1 MHSKLLALCLIVSS
15 TSNVVVHGSV
25 TVKKNQRGSEQDDET
40 ISFHLPQHRVV
51 VTNPNTNSNTN
62 MKVQKFTIKIPNQL
76 SVLPERVATL
86 QKNQNLATDLD
97 DIPPTSITTRKAKSS
112 KTATTTTTTTTNIPE
127 ISPLLNSG
135 LALMALSSFV
145 FTKQGMKALKE
156 LATGALSALALVWV
170 PTLLVHGG
178 WVELAGAITLVT
190 LPNTRRFIHRE
201 CVPKAFGTLKRLFLS
216 EVWRRIWV
224 IVLAPLPKPLLVP
237 SDHDIMRIHWLP
249 EWLKQGFL
257 YFRDKVD
264 NFVLST
270 FKGSVQKSV
279 YGTMGVVYD
288 SVASSS
294 LEISMIYEDSA
305 TTEES
310 VSSMNDNDNDNDND
324 TDDES
329 DDHTPQLVC
338 DGDTCRW
345 E

>member
-1 MHSKLLALCLIVSS
+1 MHSKLFAACLIFSS
-15 TSNVVVHGSV
+15 SNLVHGSV
-25 TVKKNQRGSEQDDET
+25 TEQDDEI

-51 VTNPNTNSNTN
+51 ATNANNKN
-62 MKVQKFTIKIPNQL
+62 KVQKFTIKIPDQYAVLTDHVASLTPKKL
-76 SVLPERVATL
+76 STTIIGDTL
-86 QKNQNLATDLD
+86 
-97 DIPPTSITTRKAKSS
+97 PTSVTKRKASSS
-112 KTATTTTTTTTNIPE
+112 KSAGSTTTTTNINIPDV
-127 ISPLLNSG
+127 SPLLNSG
-135 LALMALSSFV
+135 LVIMALSSFV
-145 FTKQGMKALKE
+145 FTKHGVKSLKE

-178 WVELAGAITLVT
+178 WVEFAGAITLVT
-190 LPNTRRFIHRE
+190 LPHTRRFIHRQ
-201 CVPKAFGTLKRLFLS
+201 CVPKAFGTLKKLFLS
-216 EVWRRIWV
+216 EVWRRIWA
-224 IVLAPLPKPLLVP
+224 IVLAPLPKPFLVP

-249 EWLKQGFL
+249 EWFKQGFL
-257 YFRDKVD
+257 KFRDKVD

-288 SVASSS
+288 SVATST
-294 LEISMIYEDSA
+294 LDISMIYEDSA

-310 VSSMNDNDNDNDND
+310 ASSVNENDNENDND